1 MLLLVFQYK
10 PVQTWAAKKAAAY
23 FSKEW
28 KTEVSINSLY
38 IKPFSSVV
46 IEGLY
51 VLDKQRDTLVKTPKL
66 TVGLNGFSLFN
77 SIAARRLDFSLIQ
90 LDNGSF
96 YLKKLKN
103 STTNLDFVIKY
114 FSSGDTTKKISKPW
128 TTEFEKIVINNF
140 HFRYKNFQKDTVIS
154 NRINFEDLDVSN
166 FSTDVRNM
174 DIKNHLFK
182 GDVRHLTIREKSGFY
197 IQNLVSNLTID
208 TNQVLAQNLLIRTPH
223 SLVKDYFRMRFKSFA
238 NFSDFENK
246 VTLDANLKSSRI
258 SSADIAYF
266 TSTLDK
272 TQFDLGVDG
281 HVKGLVKNLKAT
293 NLTVT
298 AGQATYLSGNFSL
311 KGLPDWNNTFLE
323 LNFNQIATNKK
334 DLDYLYNRF
343 SGTTNRQVP
352 AIIGKFGNVN
362 FKGRFTGFQNDFI
375 AYGEFKTGLG
385 RFNTDVNLKISKAG
399 TPSYSGKINAFNFDL
414 GNLLDQPDVGRT
426 SFAANVKGSGDDL
439 KNLTEKLDSHISY
452 FAYKGYTYKNLD
464 VKGTVNKKIF
474 NGNIN
479 INDNNIN
486 LSLQG
491 TADLNPAMPVY
502 DLAATVIN
510 AHLNTIHLLK
520 DTITISTQLNTHF
533 AGTNLGNLTGKIQ
546 LSPIRVTDP
555 RHNYLVDSVIL
566 SAEGTGRER
575 LISLQSELAE
585 GSIKGNYD
593 LASLPSYFKTI
604 VKKYIPSLKTEITPF
619 KDQQFDF
626 NLKLKN
632 VDPIMAFFSPDL
644 KIPDQGTFI
653 GQFNSADQTATLNGY
668 VKTIQYGTTVFH
680 DLILDESTT
689 NDFLGLNIS
698 LSQVDLTKTLFV
710 KNINITNFLKR
721 DSLNFNVK
729 LSDKD
734 ATNQLDL
741 YGLVEFGKD
750 TTAKLKI
757 LPSDVILEH
766 ERWKIQEQ
774 VRVRLLDGKTQISG
788 FELSNG
794 TQKVR
799 INGFISDNPEDKLK
813 VEFDKFSMA
822 TLNQLT
828 RPSGVELLG
837 TLNGDITLSGIT
849 KTPAI
854 DAQMGIDSLTM
865 NKTLVGNVKIAST
878 LDNDRQ
884 QANVKLNIMNRGL
897 ETMNIAGVYNLSK
910 DATNNLDF
918 DVKMNQTE
926 AVIFTPFIKQLVSDL
941 KGTISTDLKLTGTPS
956 KPELNG
962 KIRLANTGVTVNY
975 LKTAYTLNDE
985 LTVDK
990 SVIKINK
997 MTLKDIRGGEAVAN
1011 GTVDLTNLSNPD
1023 IEIDVDAKNFMALN
1037 TTFKDN
1043 HLYYGTAYGTGKF
1056 SFKGPTDNM
1065 NITIKASTEDGTIF
1079 NIPLNTSST
1088 ANDYDFI
1095 RFVAHNDT
1103 TKIVEQPN
1111 AFKGITLNIELTVD
1125 EKTLVKITTDY
1136 GLLEGRGTANNL
1148 KLNINSLGDFEMFG
1162 DFLISS
1168 GKFEFTAKDFIS
1180 KNFTVNQGGTIRWTS
1195 NPGNADINLKA
1206 IYEVRT
1212 DVANLYQA
1220 AGLQPP
1226 PGTLQK
1232 LVQAELILTHTL
1244 LQPKIDFDFTFPT
1257 DPSIKDDL
1265 GTYLTDE
1272 NNRSQQALSLIIRRQ
1287 FSSGSANNLTDQVAQ
1302 TAEQALSEFAF
1313 NKLNTFISQSNIKNV
1328 DINIRSTSDAS
1339 ATLRFFNDRLILNGS
1354 LYSTNGTN
1362 NLFGNNSATFFNADI
1377 NNFTKDFEADYL
1389 IRKDGRLRGRYSY
1402 RALNSTTLN
1411 SINALDVQYVNG
1423 IGLIYQRDFDT
1434 PGEFFRSIFRRR
1446 RNPLKSA
1453 VKDTINNKQ
1462 GTIFDSNTYT
1472 Q

>member
-1 MLLLVFQYK
+1 M
-10 PVQTWAAKKAAAY
+10 QTWAAKKVAAY

-38 IKPFSSVV
+38 VKPFSSVV
-46 IEGLY
+46 MDGLY
-51 VLDKQRDTLVKTPKL
+51 VLDRQKDTLAQIPKL
-66 TVGLNGFSLFN
+66 TVELSGFSLFT
-77 SIAARRLDFSLIQ
+77 SIKGRKLHFSRIQ

-96 YLKKLKN
+96 YLKKLN
-103 STTNLDFVIKY
+103 DSTSNVDFIIDY
-114 FSSGDTTKKISKPW
+114 FKKPDTIHHKSKPW
-128 TTEFEKIVINNF
+128 TLVFERSVVNNF
-140 HFRYKNFQKDTVIS
+140 HFRFKNLMRNEITASRVNFDDID
-154 NRINFEDLDVSN
+154 INHFSVEVLGMDLVHH
-166 FSTDVRNM
+166 V
-174 DIKNHLFK
+174 FK
-182 GDVRHLTIREKSGFY
+182 GDVQHLTLQEKSGFY
-197 IQNLVSNLTID
+197 LKDFTALTTVD
-208 TNQVLAQNLLIRTPH
+208 TNQILAQKLHISTPH
-223 SLVKDYFRMRFKSFA
+223 SNLKDYFRMRFHHFA
-238 NFSDFENK
+238 DIGNDFEDK
-246 VTLDANLKSSRI
+246 VTLDANLKSSHL

-266 TSTLDK
+266 TNTLDK
-272 TQFDLGVDG
+272 TQFDLGLNG
-281 HVKGLVKNLKAT
+281 RVKGQVKNLKAT

-298 AGQATYLSGNFSL
+298 AGQATYLSGNFNI

-323 LNFNQIATNKK
+323 LNFSQVATNKK
-334 DLDYLYNRF
+334 DLDYLYNHF
-343 SGTTNRQVP
+343 AGTNNRHVP
-352 AIIGKFGNVN
+352 AIINKFGNVS

-375 AYGEFKTGLG
+375 AYGEFKTALG
-385 RFNTDVNLKISKAG
+385 RFNSDINLKISKAG

-414 GNLLDQPDVGRT
+414 GNLLDQPDIGRT
-426 SFAANVKGSGDDL
+426 SFTANIKGSGDEL
-439 KNLTEKLDSHISY
+439 KSLSERLDSHINY

-464 VKGTVNKKIF
+464 VKGTVNKKVF

-479 INDNNIN
+479 INDNNIK

-491 TADLNPAMPVY
+491 SADLNPAMPVY
-502 DLAATVIN
+502 DLAATVTN
-510 AHLNTIHLLK
+510 ARLNILNLIK
-520 DTITISTQLNTHF
+520 DTITVSTQLNTHF
-533 AGTNLGNLTGKIQ
+533 AGTGLSNLVGKIQ
-546 LSPIRVTDP
+546 LSPIRIIDP
-555 RHNYLVDSVIL
+555 RHNYLIDSIAL
-566 SAEGTGRER
+566 SAEGKGRER
-575 LISLQSELAE
+575 LISLKSEIAD

-593 LASLPSYFKTI
+593 LATLPSYFKTI
-604 VKKYIPSLKTEITPF
+604 VKKYIPSLKTTITPF

-626 NLKLKN
+626 NLKLKD
-632 VDPIMAFFSPDL
+632 VDPIIAFFSPDL
-644 KIPDQGTFI
+644 KIPDQGTLI

-668 VKTIQYGTTVFH
+668 IKTIQYGTTVFH

-698 LSQVDLTKTLFV
+698 LNQVDLTKTLFV
-710 KNINITNFLKR
+710 KNINITNFLKK

-741 YGLVEFGKD
+741 YGLVEFGRD

-766 ERWKIQEQ
+766 ENWKIQEQ

-799 INGFISDNPEDKLK
+799 VNGFISDNPEDKLK

-837 TLNGDITLSGIT
+837 SLNGNVTLSGIT
-849 KTPAI
+849 KTPGV
-854 DAQMGIDSLTM
+854 DAQMSIDSLTM

-878 LDNDRQ
+878 LGNDRQ

-897 ETMNIAGVYNLSK
+897 ETMNITGVYNLGK
-910 DATNNLDF
+910 DVANNLDF

-926 AVIFTPFIKQLVSDL
+926 AVIFTPFVKDLVSDL

-962 KIRLANTGVTVNY
+962 KIRLANTGIKINY

-990 SVIKINK
+990 SIVKIDK
-997 MTLKDIRGGEAVAN
+997 MTLKDMRGGEATAN

-1023 IEIDVDAKNFMALN
+1023 IEINVDANNFMVLN
-1037 TTFKDN
+1037 TTFRDN
-1043 HLYYGTAYGTGKF
+1043 HLYYGTAYGTGSFNF
-1056 SFKGPTDNM
+1056 SGPTDNM
-1065 NITIKASTEDGTIF
+1065 NINIKASTEDGTVF

-1095 RFVAHNDT
+1095 RFVGHNDT
-1103 TKIVEQPN
+1103 TKIVEKPN

-1125 EKTLVKITTDY
+1125 EKTLVRITTDY
-1136 GLLEGRGTANNL
+1136 GLLEGRGTATNL

-1180 KNFTVNQGGTIRWTS
+1180 KNFSVNQGGTIRWTS

-1212 DVANLYQA
+1212 DVSNLYQA

-1244 LQPKIDFDFTFPT
+1244 LQPKIDFDFNFPT

-1287 FSSGSANNLTDQVAQ
+1287 FSSGTSNNLTDQVAQ

-1389 IRKDGRLRGRYSY
+1389 IRKDGRLRARYSY

-1423 IGLIYQRDFDT
+1423 IGLIYQRDFDN

-1446 RNPLKSA
+1446 RNPLKPA
-1453 VKDTINNKQ
+1453 IKDTTSKQ
-1462 GTIFDSNTYT
+1462 GTIFDSNTYS